1 MLDLN
6 SEEDLVARLVVLEGI
21 DVKALYVRNVYLSA
35 DREDMGGLLGL
46 VVSVLVGGVVRKRDC
61 TDLVRM

>member
-1 MLDLN
+1 MC
-6 SEEDLVARLVVLEGI
+6 AT
-21 DVKALYVRNVYLSA
+21 SA

-46 VVSVLVGGVVRKRDC
+46 VVGVLVGGVVRKRDC